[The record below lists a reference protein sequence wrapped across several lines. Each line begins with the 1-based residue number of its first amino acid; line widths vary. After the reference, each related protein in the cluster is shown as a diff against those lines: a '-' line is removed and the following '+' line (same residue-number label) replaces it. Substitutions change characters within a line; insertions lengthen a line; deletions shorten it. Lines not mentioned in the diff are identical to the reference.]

1 MGRIS
6 YLPGVQS
13 DEAGALI
20 FRIGGETMPPTF
32 RLVIRTGPTA
42 GKVHNL
48 DKPEMTVGRDLN
60 TEIVI
65 NDPEI
70 SRRHARLFLQGN
82 TYVLEDLGSTN
93 GSFVNNQRLSGPH
106 MLRPGEVITF
116 GERITAA
123 FEVAMVDAD
132 ATQVSTTARQMDQP
146 FAPPPPI
153 QQPPQ
158 APPAY
163 VQQQPQVPPAYVQ
176 QTPFDAE
183 PVYANQVPYSEPVEK
198 PKSNKVLIIV
208 AIVLLLLFCIC
219 VAIGLYFAPKE
230 LWCILPVWPEGACP

>member
-1 MGRIS
+1 
-6 YLPGVQS
+6 
-13 DEAGALI
+13 
-20 FRIGGETMPPTF
+20 MPSTF

-48 DKPEMTVGRDLN
+48 DKPEVTVGRDLN

-82 TYVLEDLGSTN
+82 SYVLEDLGSTN
-93 GSFVNNQRLSGPH
+93 GTFVNNQRLSGPH

-123 FEVAMVDAD
+123 FEVAAVDAD
-132 ATQVSTTARQMDQP
+132 ATQVSTTARQMDQQ
-146 FAPPPPI
+146 FMPPPP
-153 QQPPQ
+153 PP
-158 APPAY
+158 P
-163 VQQQPQVPPAYVQ
+163 VQQQVPPPQQVPPAYVQ

-198 PKSNKVLIIV
+198 PKSNRVWIIV
-208 AIVLLLLFCIC
+208 AIVLFLLFCIC
-219 VAIGLYFAPKE
+219 VAVGLYFAPKE
-230 LWCILPVWPEGACP
+230 FWCIFPVWPEGSCP